1 MIHNQWLS
9 SLVRRGD
16 CCLLLPT
23 DGDVSR
29 RNRWCNQIKSLIS
42 HKQDTS
48 FSTKYQ
54 NAYCLVLTAKK
65 QKNKS
70 PIQKSLIPNPTKV
83 WSAAKKSPLKHS
95 PELRRRNHGPRS
107 TRGPKRHRS
116 TACSAPHAGNPSHHC
131 TTTGP
136 PAHQPPVHKSMEA
149 GARSTEHG
157 GRSNRYFR
165 FFFFFFSLSVSLIL
179 FCFEWVLLC

>member
-29 RNRWCNQIKSLIS
+29 RNRWCN
-42 HKQDTS
+42 QDTS